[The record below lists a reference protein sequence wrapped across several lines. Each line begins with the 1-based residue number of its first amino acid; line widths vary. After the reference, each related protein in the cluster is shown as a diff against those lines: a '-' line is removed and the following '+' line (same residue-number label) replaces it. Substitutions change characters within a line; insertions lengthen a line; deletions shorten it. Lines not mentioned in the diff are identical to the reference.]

1 MTTTTTTTTVAER
14 ADLRASIRD
23 FLADRLPE
31 STVRELMDT
40 DTGFDAPGW
49 TQLSVDLGL
58 AGLLVP
64 EEHGGQGLSTV
75 ELGIALQEA
84 GRALLGAPF
93 LGSAVLAT
101 WALVVSGDG
110 ATAKRLLPGLAD
122 GSTVAALGIDD
133 DPQAPVRAVPDGDG
147 WRLTGA
153 KRHVVDVAAAS
164 TLLVTAEVDGGAGL
178 FVVSVVGDGVTVEE
192 TGSLDLTRRLGVIR
206 VDGVPAQRV
215 GTDFAAGLESV
226 RELGAFAC
234 AAEQAGV
241 AGRCLEIAV
250 EYARTREQF
259 GKPIGSFQA
268 IKHQLAEHLA
278 RVEQMRAAVTAA
290 GAELATSPANS
301 REIVSVVKAFCGEA
315 GTTVAEGLID
325 TLGGIGFTWEH
336 VAHLYLRRMKTL
348 AYLFGSPAEHR
359 ARLAADFGLTG

>member
-1 MTTTTTTTTVAER
+1 MTTTTVAER
-14 ADLRASIRD
+14 EDLRAAIRG

-31 STVRELMDT
+31 STVRELIDT
-40 DTGFDAPGW
+40 ETGVDARSW
-49 TQLSVDLGL
+49 TQLAGELGL

-64 EEHGGQGLSTV
+64 EQHGGQGLSTV
-75 ELGIALQEA
+75 ELGIALQES

-101 WALVVSGDG
+101 WALVVSGDDAA
-110 ATAKRLLPGLAD
+110 ATGLLPGLAD

-133 DPQAPVRAVPDGDG
+133 DPQSPVRAVPDGDG

-153 KRHVVDVAAAS
+153 KRHVVDVAAAD
-164 TLLVTAEVDGGAGL
+164 TFLVTAEVDGGVGL
-178 FVVSVVGDGVTVEE
+178 FVLPAAGDGVDVEQ
-192 TGSLDLTRRLGVIR
+192 TASLDLTRRLGR
-206 VDGVPAQRV
+206 VRLADVPAQRV
-215 GTDFAAGLESV
+215 GTEFTAGLASV

-234 AAEQAGV
+234 AAEQAGI

-290 GAELATSPANS
+290 AAELAASPGSA
-301 REIVSVVKAFCGEA
+301 REIVSVVKAYCGDA

-348 AYLFGSPAEHR
+348 AYLFGSPSEHR
-359 ARLAADFGLTG
+359 ARLAADLGLTS

>member
-1 MTTTTTTTTVAER
+1 MTTTTVSER
-14 ADLRASIRD
+14 EDLRAAIRG

-31 STVRELMDT
+31 STVRELIDT
-40 DTGFDAPGW
+40 ETGVDPRSW
-49 TQLSVDLGL
+49 TQLAGELGL

-75 ELGIALQEA
+75 ELGIALQES
-84 GRALLGAPF
+84 GRALLGGPF

-101 WALVVSGDG
+101 RALVASGDD
-110 ATAKRLLPGLAD
+110 AVAKGLFPGLAD
-122 GSTVAALGIDD
+122 GSTIGALGIDD
-133 DPQAPVRAVPDGDG
+133 DPQAPVRAVPAGDG

-153 KRHVVDVAAAS
+153 KLHVVDVAAAD
-164 TLLVTAEVDGGAGL
+164 TLLVTAEVDGELGL
-178 FVVSVVGDGVTVEE
+178 FVLPASGAGVTVEQ
-192 TGSLDLTRRLGVIR
+192 TASLDLTRRLGVVR
-206 VDGVPAQRV
+206 LADAPAQRC
-215 GTDFAAGLESV
+215 GTDFTAGLESV

-234 AAEQAGV
+234 AAEQAGI

-278 RVEQMRAAVTAA
+278 RVEQMRAAVNAAAVELAA
-290 GAELATSPANS
+290 GGSA
-301 REIVSVVKAFCGEA
+301 REIVSVVKAYCGDA
-315 GTTVAEGLID
+315 GTAVAEGLID

-348 AYLFGSPAEHR
+348 AYLFGSPSEHR
-359 ARLAADFGLTG
+359 ARLAAELGLTG

>member
-1 MTTTTTTTTVAER
+1 MRMTSTTVAER
-14 ADLRASIRD
+14 EDLRAAIRG

-31 STVRELMDT
+31 SAVRELIDT
-40 DTGFDAPGW
+40 DTGFDARSW
-49 TQLSVDLGL
+49 AQLSSELGL

-75 ELGIALQEA
+75 ELGIALQES

-101 WALVVSGDG
+101 WALVASGDD
-110 ATAKRLLPGLAD
+110 ATAKGLLPALAD

-133 DPQAPVRAVPDGDG
+133 DPRAPVRAVRDGDH
-147 WRLTGA
+147 WRLAGA
-153 KRHVVDVAAAS
+153 KRHVVDVAAAD
-164 TLLVTAEVDGGAGL
+164 TLLVTAELDDGVGL
-178 FVVSVVGDGVTVEE
+178 FVVPSSGDGVTVEQ
-192 TGSLDLTRRLGVIR
+192 TGSLDLTRRLGVVR
-206 VDGVPAQRV
+206 LDGVPAQRI
-215 GTDFAAGLESV
+215 GTDFAAGLAAV
-226 RELGAFAC
+226 RELGAFAA
-234 AAEQAGV
+234 AAEQAGI
-241 AGRCLEIAV
+241 AARCLEIAV

-278 RVEQMRAAVTAA
+278 RVEQMRAAVDAA
-290 GAELATSPANS
+290 AAELASSPGDAP
-301 REIVSVVKAFCGEA
+301 EIVSVVKAYCGDA

-348 AYLFGSPAEHR
+348 AYLFGGPAEHR
-359 ARLAADFGLTG
+359 ARLAAGFGLTG